1 MFPLSLNN
9 FASFPQYFVLFVSDE
24 NAFFLSIIIIIII
37 YFLNNSA
44 LFPLFL

>member
-24 NAFFLSIIIIIII
+24 NAFFLSFIIIII